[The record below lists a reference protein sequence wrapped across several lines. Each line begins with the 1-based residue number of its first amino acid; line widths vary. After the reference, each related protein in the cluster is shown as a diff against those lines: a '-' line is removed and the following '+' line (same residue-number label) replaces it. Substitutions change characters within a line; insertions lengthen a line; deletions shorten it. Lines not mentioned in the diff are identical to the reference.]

1 MSRFAP
7 LAQRNF
13 RLLWTGSLLS
23 VTAFMTSFTLVPSIA
38 FELTGSNQAAG
49 IAAMGSG
56 LAQVLLGPF
65 GGVIADR
72 YPKKPLVLS
81 GQAIPGVVLTTLGI
95 LIVTDLISIPL
106 LLAGTLMMGIGF
118 AVMGPAR
125 QAWVGQLVPKRML
138 PNAVALQQ
146 LSMNLAQVVG
156 PGLIFLAPL
165 FGLEAKYLYLVVA
178 PVFLIV
184 LPLTTRLPWS
194 PPETAAADRRPMRTE
209 LAEGFR
215 YIRTNPRL
223 RVLWVYFL
231 AIVACGFAFQ
241 TLLPGTLEVFG
252 QDPFNVGPTYLIFGV
267 LGIIVNLQLVG
278 IVGGRF
284 AWQALMAMGLMMA
297 AGFWLAAN
305 ANSYGIFL
313 ILAGIIGAGRSGVTL
328 VNQSILMANTQP
340 RYFGRVMSFV
350 MMGFGLQ
357 SLLGPAWGAL
367 ADQIGNLD
375 ALFAVGVI
383 AASATVLLAFAWLR
397 IRNLPLEA
405 GTAAAEAPAPGA
417 AVMRPAATAAA
428 TGPNP
433 PDPAFVQRAAP
444 VVLMEGQKR
453 TG

>member
-7 LAQRNF
+7 LGQRNF

-72 YPKKPLVLS
+72 YPKKPLVLF
-81 GQAIPGVVLTTLGI
+81 GQAIPGVVLTALGI

-106 LLAGTLMMGIGF
+106 LLAGTLMMGVGF

-156 PGLIFLAPL
+156 PGLIFIAPL
-165 FGLEAKYLYLVVA
+165 LGLEEKYLYLVVA

-194 PPETAAADRRPMRTE
+194 APETAPADRRPMRTE

-231 AIVACGFAFQ
+231 IIVACGFAFQ

-252 QDPFNVGPTYLIFGV
+252 QDPFNVGPTYLIFGL

-284 AWQALMAMGLMMA
+284 AWQALIAMGLLMA

-305 ANSYGIFL
+305 AQSYGIFL
-313 ILAGIIGAGRSGVTL
+313 ILSGLVGAGRSGVML
-328 VNQSILMANTQP
+328 VNQSILMANTNP

-357 SLLGPAWGAL
+357 SLLGPAWGGL
-367 ADQIGNLD
+367 ADAIGNLD

-383 AASATVLLAFAWLR
+383 AASATVLMTLAWLR
-397 IRNLPLEA
+397 IRNLPPEA
-405 GTAAAEAPAPGA
+405 GTAAAEAPAP

-428 TGPNP
+428 AGPPP

-453 TG
+453 TR